1 MSGRDGTYPNSK
13 VGIEQDAERL
23 FVDSD
28 GYFNFAGND
37 VTGQMLNDIVYL
49 KTQKVNITTGAGVLS
64 VINLPSTYGLI
75 QFSAAAGATNASAW
89 LTSDP
94 RVGQE
99 LELQMLTDNSLAS
112 VFISTSGCTIVGT
125 RFADVS
131 SISIQQSVASN
142 GFMRL
147 RCYTA
152 GAWSIIE
159 RNGATAE
166 RVSS

>member
-1 MSGRDGTYPNSK
+1 MAGQNGDYPNSK
-13 VGIEQDAERL
+13 VGIEQGAEKL

-37 VTGQMLNDIVYL
+37 VTGQQLNELLYL
-49 KTQKVNITTGAGVLS
+49 QMQKSIIANSAGVLS

-75 QFSAAAGATNASAW
+75 QFSLATAASNASAW
-89 LTSDP
+89 LTSGP

-99 LELQMLTDNSLAS
+99 LILQMLTDNSVAS
-112 VFISTSGCTIVGT
+112 VFISTSGCTIIGT
-125 RFADVS
+125 RFGDIS
-131 SISIQQSVASN
+131 SITLHQSAASN
-142 GFMRL
+142 GFIRL
-147 RCYTA
+147 KCFTA

-159 RNGATAE
+159 RNGATEE